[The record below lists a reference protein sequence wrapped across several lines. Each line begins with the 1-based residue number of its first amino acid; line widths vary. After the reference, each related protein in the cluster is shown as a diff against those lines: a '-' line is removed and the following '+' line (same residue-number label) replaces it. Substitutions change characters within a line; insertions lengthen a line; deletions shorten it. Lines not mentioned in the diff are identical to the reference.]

1 MFRRYSSSRRGA
13 KGLAKSV
20 FLYSYCWSIT
30 GSRGCV
36 INVFF
41 SSYIEEANNTGEFRH
56 KGWKRGEVLST
67 LYFLHPWPRD
77 KVGWAGEKIGFLIYV
92 QQISVY
98 SYILS
103 SCIFFNRNSSLPK
116 LKHKRRS
123 HHSRA
128 RFQNWS
134 ESFQLNRP
142 LWQKEKD
149 FSLIF
154 QLLRKTITETWID
167 FLIPWKNV

>member
-41 SSYIEEANNTGEFRH
+41 SSYFEEANNTGEFRH

-67 LYFLHPWPRD
+67 LYFLHPCPRD

-98 SYILS
+98 SYIF
-103 SCIFFNRNSSLPK
+103 IMYFFEQK
-116 LKHKRRS
+116 LQFAK
-123 HHSRA
+123 A
-128 RFQNWS
+128 
-134 ESFQLNRP
+134 EA
-142 LWQKEKD
+142 QKEIT
-149 FSLIF
+149 SLKSKVSE
-154 QLLRKTITETWID
+154 LERKLSAQQTTVTKRKR
-167 FLIPWKNV
+167 F

>member
-41 SSYIEEANNTGEFRH
+41 SSYFEEANNTGEFRH

-67 LYFLHPWPRD
+67 LYFLHPCPRD

-103 SCIFFNRNSSLPK
+103 SCIFFEQK
-116 LKHKRRS
+116 LQFAK
-123 HHSRA
+123 A
-128 RFQNWS
+128 
-134 ESFQLNRP
+134 EA
-142 LWQKEKD
+142 QKEIT
-149 FSLIF
+149 SLKSKVSE
-154 QLLRKTITETWID
+154 LERKLSAQQTPVAKRKR
-167 FLIPWKNV
+167 F

>member
-41 SSYIEEANNTGEFRH
+41 SSYFEEANNTGEFRH

-67 LYFLHPWPRD
+67 LYFLHPCPRD

-98 SYILS
+98 SYIF
-103 SCIFFNRNSSLPK
+103 IMYFFEQK
-116 LKHKRRS
+116 LQFAK
-123 HHSRA
+123 A
-128 RFQNWS
+128 
-134 ESFQLNRP
+134 EA
-142 LWQKEKD
+142 QKEIT
-149 FSLIF
+149 SLKSKVSE
-154 QLLRKTITETWID
+154 LERKLSAQQTPVAKRKR
-167 FLIPWKNV
+167 F

>member
-30 GSRGCV
+30 DSRGCV

-41 SSYIEEANNTGEFRH
+41 SSYFEEANNTGEFRH

-67 LYFLHPWPRD
+67 LYFLHPCPRD

-98 SYILS
+98 SYIF
-103 SCIFFNRNSSLPK
+103 IMYFFEQK
-116 LKHKRRS
+116 LQFAK
-123 HHSRA
+123 A
-128 RFQNWS
+128 
-134 ESFQLNRP
+134 EA
-142 LWQKEKD
+142 QKEIT
-149 FSLIF
+149 SLKSKVSE
-154 QLLRKTITETWID
+154 LERKLSAQQTPVAKRKR
-167 FLIPWKNV
+167 F

>member
-20 FLYSYCWSIT
+20 FLYSYFWSIT

-41 SSYIEEANNTGEFRH
+41 SSYFEEANNTGEFRH

-67 LYFLHPWPRD
+67 LYFLHPCPRD

-98 SYILS
+98 SYIF
-103 SCIFFNRNSSLPK
+103 IMYFFEQK
-116 LKHKRRS
+116 LQFAK
-123 HHSRA
+123 A
-128 RFQNWS
+128 
-134 ESFQLNRP
+134 EA
-142 LWQKEKD
+142 QKEIT
-149 FSLIF
+149 SLKSKVSE
-154 QLLRKTITETWID
+154 LERKLSAQQTTVTKRKR
-167 FLIPWKNV
+167 F

>member
-41 SSYIEEANNTGEFRH
+41 SSYFEEANNTGEFRH

-67 LYFLHPWPRD
+67 LYFLHPCPRD
-77 KVGWAGEKIGFLIYV
+77 KVGWAGGKIGFLIYV

-103 SCIFFNRNSSLPK
+103 SCIFFL
-116 LKHKRRS
+116 
-123 HHSRA
+123 
-128 RFQNWS
+128 
-134 ESFQLNRP
+134 
-142 LWQKEKD
+142 
-149 FSLIF
+149 
-154 QLLRKTITETWID
+154 TETPVCQSWSTKGDHITQEQGFRTGAKAFSSTD
-167 FLIPWKNV
+167 PCGKKKKILA

>member
-41 SSYIEEANNTGEFRH
+41 SSYFEEANNTGEFRH

-67 LYFLHPWPRD
+67 LYFVHPCPRH

-98 SYILS
+98 SYIF
-103 SCIFFNRNSSLPK
+103 IMYFFEQK
-116 LKHKRRS
+116 LQFAK
-123 HHSRA
+123 A
-128 RFQNWS
+128 
-134 ESFQLNRP
+134 EA
-142 LWQKEKD
+142 QKEIT
-149 FSLIF
+149 SLKSKVSE
-154 QLLRKTITETWID
+154 LERKLSAQQTTVAKRKR
-167 FLIPWKNV
+167 F

>member
-20 FLYSYCWSIT
+20 FLYSYFWSIT

-36 INVFF
+36 INVFLVHTLKRPIILGDLGIKGEREERF
-41 SSYIEEANNTGEFRH
+41 SLLYIF
-56 KGWKRGEVLST
+56 ST
-67 LYFLHPWPRD
+67 H
-77 KVGWAGEKIGFLIYV
+77 VQEIIYV

-154 QLLRKTITETWID
+154 
-167 FLIPWKNV
+167 

>member
-41 SSYIEEANNTGEFRH
+41 SSYFEEANNTGEFRH

-67 LYFLHPWPRD
+67 LYFLHPCPRD

-98 SYILS
+98 SYIF
-103 SCIFFNRNSSLPK
+103 IMYFFEQK
-116 LKHKRRS
+116 LQFAK
-123 HHSRA
+123 A
-128 RFQNWS
+128 
-134 ESFQLNRP
+134 EA
-142 LWQKEKD
+142 QKEIT
-149 FSLIF
+149 SLKSKVSE
-154 QLLRKTITETWID
+154 LERKLSAQQTTLAKRKR
-167 FLIPWKNV
+167 F

>member
-13 KGLAKSV
+13 EGLAKSV

-41 SSYIEEANNTGEFRH
+41 SSYFEEANNTGEFRH

-67 LYFLHPWPRD
+67 LYFLHPCPRD

-92 QQISVY
+92 QQVFVY
-98 SYILS
+98 SYIF
-103 SCIFFNRNSSLPK
+103 IMYFFEQK
-116 LKHKRRS
+116 LQFAK
-123 HHSRA
+123 A
-128 RFQNWS
+128 
-134 ESFQLNRP
+134 EA
-142 LWQKEKD
+142 QKEIT
-149 FSLIF
+149 SLKSKVSE
-154 QLLRKTITETWID
+154 LERKLSAQQTTVAKRKR
-167 FLIPWKNV
+167 F

>member
-41 SSYIEEANNTGEFRH
+41 SSYFEEANNTGEFRH

-67 LYFLHPWPRD
+67 LYFLHPCPRD
-77 KVGWAGEKIGFLIYV
+77 KVGWAREKIGFLIYV

-98 SYILS
+98 SYIF
-103 SCIFFNRNSSLPK
+103 IMYFFEQK
-116 LKHKRRS
+116 LQFAK
-123 HHSRA
+123 A
-128 RFQNWS
+128 
-134 ESFQLNRP
+134 EA
-142 LWQKEKD
+142 QKEIT
-149 FSLIF
+149 SLKSKVSE
-154 QLLRKTITETWID
+154 LERKLSAQQTTVAKRKR
-167 FLIPWKNV
+167 F

>member
-41 SSYIEEANNTGEFRH
+41 SSYFEEANNTGEFRH
-56 KGWKRGEVLST
+56 KGWRRGEVLST
-67 LYFLHPWPRD
+67 LYFLHPCPRD

-98 SYILS
+98 SYIF
-103 SCIFFNRNSSLPK
+103 IMYFFEQK
-116 LKHKRRS
+116 LQFAK
-123 HHSRA
+123 A
-128 RFQNWS
+128 
-134 ESFQLNRP
+134 EA
-142 LWQKEKD
+142 QKEIT
-149 FSLIF
+149 SLKSKVSE
-154 QLLRKTITETWID
+154 LERKLSAQQTTVAKRKR
-167 FLIPWKNV
+167 F

>member
-41 SSYIEEANNTGEFRH
+41 SSYFEEANNTGEFRH

-67 LYFLHPWPRD
+67 LYFLHPCPRD
-77 KVGWAGEKIGFLIYV
+77 KVGWAGGKIGFLIYV
-92 QQISVY
+92 QQN
-98 SYILS
+98 L
-103 SCIFFNRNSSLPK
+103 RL
-116 LKHKRRS
+116 
-123 HHSRA
+123 
-128 RFQNWS
+128 
-134 ESFQLNRP
+134 QLYFVIMY
-142 LWQKEKD
+142 LFW
-149 FSLIF
+149 
-154 QLLRKTITETWID
+154 TETPVCQSWSAKRDHITQEQGFRIGAKAFSSTD
-167 FLIPWKNV
+167 PCGKKKKILA

>member
-41 SSYIEEANNTGEFRH
+41 SSYFEEANNTGEFRH

-67 LYFLHPWPRD
+67 LYFLHTCPRD

-98 SYILS
+98 SYIF
-103 SCIFFNRNSSLPK
+103 IMYFFEQK
-116 LKHKRRS
+116 LQFAK
-123 HHSRA
+123 A
-128 RFQNWS
+128 
-134 ESFQLNRP
+134 EA
-142 LWQKEKD
+142 QKEIT
-149 FSLIF
+149 SLKSKVSE
-154 QLLRKTITETWID
+154 LERKLSAQQTTVAKRKR
-167 FLIPWKNV
+167 F

>member
-41 SSYIEEANNTGEFRH
+41 SSYFEEANNTGEFRH

-67 LYFLHPWPRD
+67 LYFLHPCPRD

-98 SYILS
+98 SYIF
-103 SCIFFNRNSSLPK
+103 IMYFFEQK
-116 LKHKRRS
+116 LQFAK
-123 HHSRA
+123 A
-128 RFQNWS
+128 
-134 ESFQLNRP
+134 EA
-142 LWQKEKD
+142 QKEIT
-149 FSLIF
+149 SLKSKVSE
-154 QLLRKTITETWID
+154 LERKLSAQQTTVAKRKR
-167 FLIPWKNV
+167 F